1 MVNTSSLGATSLSQT
16 LICTAVTESLLYA
29 GYCREKMFPLV
40 IQSDFWCRAKVMV
53 GREDNACLQVISLR
67 AILGWVIWWDVLI
80 GCQSQRLF
88 LWVTLAK
95 ERTRENRFNERMTI
109 FNPNYA
115 LPWCSLGQFRLNIFT
130 LGIIISVLFI
140 LTASLI
146 TKTFTK
152 GTLGE
157 ESVSHKTKDRHDS
170 Y

>member
-29 GYCREKMFPLV
+29 GYCGEKMFPLV

-80 GCQSQRLF
+80 GCQSQRLC

-115 LPWCSLGQFRLNIFT
+115 LPWCSLGQWVPHTEWKRVLSIHGAGISINISRCHPSNT
-130 LGIIISVLFI
+130 PAPHHIQTHTHAHI
-140 LTASLI
+140 
-146 TKTFTK
+146 
-152 GTLGE
+152 
-157 ESVSHKTKDRHDS
+157 RR
-170 Y
+170 

>member
-1 MVNTSSLGATSLSQT
+1 MDVEEPSTVPVYGKYFITRSYVVISDTHLYIRQLPRVFFMLGIA
-16 LICTAVTESLLYA
+16 EK
-29 GYCREKMFPLV
+29 KMFPLV
-40 IQSDFWCRAKVMV
+40 IQSDFWCRAKVTV

-80 GCQSQRLF
+80 GCQSQRLC

-115 LPWCSLGQFRLNIFT
+115 LPWWSPGQFRLNIFT

-140 LTASLI
+140 LTAS
-146 TKTFTK
+146 FFW
-152 GTLGE
+152 
-157 ESVSHKTKDRHDS
+157 
-170 Y
+170 